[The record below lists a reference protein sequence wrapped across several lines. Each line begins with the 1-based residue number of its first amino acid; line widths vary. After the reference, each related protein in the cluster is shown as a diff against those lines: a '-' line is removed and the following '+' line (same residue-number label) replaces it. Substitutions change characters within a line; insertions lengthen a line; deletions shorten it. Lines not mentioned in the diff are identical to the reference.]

1 MCDRNDPDFAGSNLI
16 EDTVGKPTKDL
27 PALGVTEDRA
37 NMGIRQYTTC
47 GAVELGDE
55 REAKLGVR
63 GRSIKGGS
71 IVQLV
76 ERKRDY
82 DQLHFKAARTLA
94 IPSASGIT

>member
-16 EDTVGKPTKDL
+16 ENTVRKPTKDI
-27 PALGVTEDRA
+27 PALGVTEDCA
-37 NMGIRQYTTC
+37 NMGVRQYATC

-63 GRSIKGGS
+63 GHGIEGGS

-76 ERKRDY
+76 ERKRYY

-94 IPSASGIT
+94 IPSAIGIT